1 MNIQQIEINKLI
13 PYNKNPR
20 KNLNVD
26 KVAKSIQEF
35 GFQQPIVV
43 DTGMVI
49 IVGHTRLEASKKLGL
64 TTVPVLVTDISP
76 EKAKAYRIAD
86 NRLNQDS
93 SWDYVLL
100 NQEFGDLLDVN
111 YDITLSGF
119 DEKELEKIIT
129 HDSGFD
135 ENAFNDLSA
144 DQKKYQKSIVFNFD
158 DLELYQDM
166 MNKITKYKQTY
177 NLDTNEEVLLDLL
190 K

>member
-1 MNIQQIEINKLI
+1 MKIEYYPIDQLI

-26 KVAKSIQEF
+26 KVAKSIKEF

-64 TTVPVLVTDISP
+64 KEVPVLITDISP

-100 NQEFGDLLDVN
+100 NQEFGDLLDEN

-129 HDSGFD
+129 YDKDFDDSQFK
-135 ENAFNDLSA
+135 DLDA

-158 DLELYQDM
+158 DLELFQDLT
-166 MNKITKYKQTY
+166 NKLHKYKQTY
-177 NLDTNEEVLLDLL
+177 NLDTNEEALIDLL